1 MRMLRGFRLILN
13 STRSG
18 GLNAVQLSTVGNLIS
33 DLAREH
39 ATRTALIFP
48 ELNISFTFAELND
61 LSERVAKNLYRA
73 GFRKGDRFA
82 IWANNM
88 PEWII
93 LEFATAKIGVILLT
107 VNTSLRRNELQYV
120 LSQSGARGLA
130 LVRSFRGVN
139 FMEELEAVRPSLP
152 ELREVFILPEDFEG
166 LAAPADFELPAI
178 PLDPHDW
185 INMQYTSG
193 TTGFPK
199 GVMLSHNNIL
209 RNAFNTMKKLG
220 MASSDVL
227 CLKIPLFHCFGCIT
241 GVLGAYSQGAQIVGL
256 TEFNPV
262 RALAAI
268 QNYRCTVVFGVP
280 TMFIAE
286 LNHPDFDKYDL
297 SSLRTGIMGGAPCP
311 LEVMKAVVE
320 KMGARHM
327 TVGYGLTEAS
337 PGVTQTRPDDP
348 LDLRVGT
355 VGVAGTDVEV
365 KIVDP
370 VSGDE
375 LARGSEGEL
384 ITRGYHV
391 MLGYYGMPDETN
403 LAVRGGWLHTGDLAT
418 MDERGYI
425 RITGRIKDVIIRGG
439 ENVAPRE
446 IEELLLTHPAI
457 REAYAYGVPSD
468 LFGQEVAVAVQ
479 LRDGALLNAGALQ
492 DFCRG
497 HLARFKV
504 PEFVEFVSEFP
515 ATASGKVQRY
525 KLAEAWVSRR
535 Q

>member
-1 MRMLRGFRLILN
+1 MSN
-13 STRSG
+13 T
-18 GLNAVQLSTVGNLIS
+18 AVQLSTVGNLIR
-33 DLAREH
+33 DLAKKH
-39 ATRTALIFP
+39 PSRTALVFP
-48 ELNISFTFAELND
+48 ELNARYTFAELDD
-61 LSERVAKNLYRA
+61 LSERVARNLYRA

-82 IWANNM
+82 IWANNI

-107 VNTSLRRNELQYV
+107 VNTSLRRNEVQYV
-120 LSQSGARGLA
+120 LAQSGARALA

-139 FMEELEAVRPSLP
+139 FMEELEAVRGSLP
-152 ELREVFILPEDFEG
+152 ELKEVFILPDDFDV
-166 LAAPADFELPAI
+166 LAAPADFELPPI
-178 PLDPHDW
+178 PLDPLDC

-209 RNAFNTMKKLG
+209 RNAFNTMTNLG
-220 MASSDVL
+220 MTSSDVL

-241 GVLGAYSQGAQIVGL
+241 GVLGAYTRGAQIVCL
-256 TEFNPV
+256 TEFNPG
-262 RALAAI
+262 RALEAI
-268 QNYRCTVVFGVP
+268 QNHRCTVVFGVP

-286 LNHPDFDKYDL
+286 LNHPDFDKFDL

-311 LEVMKAVVE
+311 REVMKAVVE

-337 PGVTQTRPDDP
+337 PGVSQTRPDDP

-355 VGVAGTDVEV
+355 VGIAGTDVEV

-370 VSGDE
+370 VTGDE
-375 LARGSEGEL
+375 LPRGSEGEL

-391 MLGYYGMPDETN
+391 MLGYYNMPDETSR
-403 LAVRGGWLHTGDLAT
+403 AVRGGWLHTGDLAT
-418 MDERGYI
+418 MDARGYI
-425 RITGRIKDVIIRGG
+425 RITGRSKDVIIRGG

-457 REAYAYGVPSD
+457 REAYVYGVPSD
-468 LFGQEVAVAVQ
+468 LFGQQVAVAVQ
-479 LRDGALLNAGALQ
+479 LRDGALLTADALQ

-497 HLARFKV
+497 KLARFKV
-504 PEFVEFVSEFP
+504 PEFVDFVSEFP

-525 KLAEAWVSRR
+525 KLAETWAALH
-535 Q
+535 QGPQGNQ